1 MAFANDTLRPGPKR
15 KLIYVWNYTNWGGA
29 QIYLLG
35 IMRHARS
42 DWDVLA
48 VLPTRSSPEIIR
60 FIEQEGIP
68 YELIDAEVDMAEAPT
83 LRRLLARQ
91 KARILAEIRTFKFLR
106 RYDLSSSVV
115 HLEFAPWQSWI
126 LYASLSRIG
135 ANVFVNIHNALPP
148 VPLWRELVW
157 KARLRFLSGLRGF
170 HVITSNEDTRR
181 KLKGWFRNVFWRRIK
196 VAYTSIDAAEILEA
210 KRAPFDRTAL
220 LKKHDIPKTDCIVL
234 CVAQFIDRKGRWTF
248 LEAAAMIAS
257 VSPDISFVWV
267 SPVVSDTN
275 EQVRIDAYGL
285 GERFRLIR
293 SSDVGSSRVDILQFF
308 RIADIFVLPSLV
320 EGLPGA
326 LLEAMAMGLPVVSTN
341 VNAIPEA
348 LKNGE
353 TGILIEPS
361 DPHALAE
368 AIKNLASDADLRR
381 SLGSSAEA
389 FVLENFEQR
398 VTSDVVLNEYKRC
411 FEHA

>member
-1 MAFANDTLRPGPKR
+1 
-15 KLIYVWNYTNWGGA
+15 
-29 QIYLLG
+29 
-35 IMRHARS
+35 
-42 DWDVLA
+42 
-48 VLPTRSSPEIIR
+48 
-60 FIEQEGIP
+60 
-68 YELIDAEVDMAEAPT
+68 
-83 LRRLLARQ
+83 
-91 KARILAEIRTFKFLR
+91 
-106 RYDLSSSVV
+106 
-115 HLEFAPWQSWI
+115 
-126 LYASLSRIG
+126 
-135 ANVFVNIHNALPP
+135 
-148 VPLWRELVW
+148 
-157 KARLRFLSGLRGF
+157 
-170 HVITSNEDTRR
+170 
-181 KLKGWFRNVFWRRIK
+181 
-196 VAYTSIDAAEILEA
+196 
-210 KRAPFDRTAL
+210 
-220 LKKHDIPKTDCIVL
+220 
-234 CVAQFIDRKGRWTF
+234 
-248 LEAAAMIAS
+248 MIAS

-267 SPVVSDTN
+267 SPVVPDTN

-293 SSDVGSSRVDILQFF
+293 SSDVGSSRVDILRFF